1 MAGAA
6 AVAVVAVAA
15 AVATAAV
22 VAGGEFG
29 GGGGGGEE
37 SIELNLL
44 CLSDLPATG
53 KNVLSIA
60 DVGGAK
66 NIEEV

>member
-22 VAGGEFG
+22 VAGGEF
-29 GGGGGGEE
+29 GGGGGEE

>member
-22 VAGGEFG
+22 VAGGEF